1 MEFKCKIDCL
11 ENHLRFSKQS
21 ILKLIFLSHK
31 PSPIHL
37 DQLSGGI
44 RLISSMFKEMSCRVP
59 PQPVPHF
66 WLFP

>member
-44 RLISSMFKEMSCRVP
+44 RLISSMFKEMSC
-59 PQPVPHF
+59 
-66 WLFP
+66 LFHLQSISSPSLSK